1 MRSDI
6 TGLPGASKHHG
17 EVLPPGQRAVD
28 GFPRFGALLYRAPP
42 LVPADPAIEI
52 TGGGVTPFA
61 LRLAELAS
69 VQSVELI
76 ADLHCVAGWSATNLR
91 WNGFPFEHI
100 YRELIEPAIP
110 DHMAITHFAFAGLDG
125 YRCGVAIEDA
135 LAENV
140 LIAHSL
146 NGRPLDPDHGA
157 PLRLVSPTQYGY
169 VSVKHLCR
177 IELHTSEPHESV
189 GHASALGD
197 LLTLRVLFARHPR
210 ARVWHEERNGA
221 LPTWLVRPLY
231 RLLTPPIR
239 VLSVP
244 RGRPGR
250 AQRIRN
256 DCLPAR
262 RLFRRDPERAG

>member
-6 TGLPGASKHHG
+6 AGVLGESEQPR

-28 GFPRFGALLYRAPP
+28 GFPRWGTLLYRPP
-42 LVPADPAIEI
+42 PAVPADPAIEI
-52 TGGGVTPFA
+52 TGRGVAPFA
-61 LRLAELAS
+61 VRLADLAE

-91 WNGFPFEHI
+91 WEGVPFERL
-100 YRELIEPAIP
+100 YRGVIQPTVPPE
-110 DHMAITHFAFAGLDG
+110 MAITHFVFVGLDD
-125 YRCGVAIEDA
+125 YRCVVAIEDA
-135 LAENV
+135 LGEDV

-157 PLRLVSPTQYGY
+157 PIRLVSPRQYGY

-177 IELHTSEPHESV
+177 IELQAREPDEHV
-189 GHASALGD
+189 GHASALAN
-197 LLTLRVLFARHPR
+197 LLTPRLLFARHPR

-221 LPTWLVRPLY
+221 LPTCLVRPIY

-239 VLSVP
+239 ILSAPP
-244 RGRPGR
+244 RTSKRG
-250 AQRIRN
+250 AT
-256 DCLPAR
+256 
-262 RLFRRDPERAG
+262 DPR